1 MPKQQSDADGQSRTA
16 ARSTKRKRKPFLL
29 QRLRRQDII
38 LLSGLLSLACFS
50 VILVGLLIVRF
61 QPARATPAVAPG
73 AVPGPQPT
81 HTVTFVQIT
90 GLSQY
95 QLAEAEALAWSPDAQ
110 LVSANANWPD
120 VLSEGQI
127 GEPGQWTFRFYSPG
141 RERLFIVKIEAD
153 GGLRGIEHIIRIT
166 LPPPVLG
173 TGSWITDSPAA
184 LATWLDYG
192 GAALIRRNPGL
203 EVLIQLRHLDDQPN
217 PVWLVIGTDKRTQEI
232 HIVVVDTIDGTVVS
246 TSSSE

>member
-1 MPKQQSDADGQSRTA
+1 MPEKQSDGGGRTRAA
-16 ARSTKRKRKPFLL
+16 ARRTSKKRKPFVL

-38 LLSGLLSLACFS
+38 ILSGLLSLACFS
-50 VILVGLLIVRF
+50 IILVGLLIIRF

-73 AVPGPQPT
+73 VVPGPQPT
-81 HTVTFVQIT
+81 HTVTHVQLT

-95 QLAEAEALAWSPDAQ
+95 QLAEAEALAWRSDAQ
-110 LVSANANWPD
+110 LVSANANWPN
-120 VLSEGQI
+120 VLSDGQI

-141 RERLFIVKIEAD
+141 KERLFIVKVEAD
-153 GGLRGIEHIIRIT
+153 GRLRGIEHIVKIT

-173 TGSWITDSPAA
+173 TGTWVIDSPTA

-192 GAALIRRNPGL
+192 GAALVRRNPGL
-203 EVLIQLRHLDDQPN
+203 EVLVQLRRINDHPN
-217 PVWLVIGTDKRTQEI
+217 PVWMVIGTDKRTQDI
-232 HIVVVDTIDGTVVS
+232 HIVVIDTIDGTVVS